1 MEMTLVKSLHSI
13 FVLEKGKGRKGEGKR
28 MKRQAKSGQRRND
41 KREGKYG

>member
-13 FVLEKGKGRKGEGKR
+13 FVLEKEKGRKGEGKI
-28 MKRQAKSGQRRND
+28 MKGQARRGQRRND

>member
-1 MEMTLVKSLHSI
+1 MEMTLVKSFHSI

-28 MKRQAKSGQRRND
+28 MKRKARRGQRGND